1 MAGEP
6 SHEQREHDLTLH
18 VFSIS
23 AAMVGVCLTAIG
35 ILRLVAAQTKVQTLG
50 DEFLA
55 ADAVLF
61 VICCFL
67 SFWSFK
73 AKQPRLRQTL
83 RLFVD
88 VLFMVA
94 LVVMVGICAIIAYAL
109 V

>member
-1 MAGEP
+1 M
-6 SHEQREHDLTLH
+6 H

-35 ILRLVAAQTKVQTLG
+35 ILRLVAIQTRVQTLG

-61 VICCFL
+61 VVACFF

-73 AKQPRLRQTL
+73 TARAGRREKLRWA
-83 RLFVD
+83 VD

-94 LVVMVGICAIIAYAL
+94 LVVMVGVCAIIAYAL
-109 V
+109 F